1 MQCNCIANESQFMMR
16 YIVICKDES
25 AFYSDM
31 FDPEN
36 HWSRNIKC
44 VIDLATDRITFDGD
58 SWIEVEK
65 DHL

>member
-1 MQCNCIANESQFMMR
+1 MMR

-25 AFYSDM
+25 AFYSDL

-36 HWSRNIKC
+36 QWSRNIKC

-58 SWIEVEK
+58 SWIEVEQ